1 MTVSNKSLAGAFPVE
16 CDQYHAALASMGE
29 GIITTDAQGYT
40 TFMNAA
46 AELLTGWTKAKAVRM
61 PVEKV
66 FNIVDQDASL
76 VPENPIARVQKEV
89 RVVRMKLT
97 SILIG
102 KTGGRQLVDG
112 SAAPIFNAAGEP
124 SGTVVIFR
132 DATERAREA
141 RCMQLALDDA
151 NDLAKSIRTPY
162 LTLDG
167 NFRVVTVNAAFC
179 EAFAV
184 SKVNAEGLRIYELN
198 EQQWDTPILRDA
210 LDEIRSGHRST
221 RDCCVEIDFPGIG
234 RRIVGL
240 NVRRL
245 GADGGCAHSIMV
257 TFDDITGGRRSEIS
271 ALVSEVPYK
280 RLFESAKDGIIVLDA
295 KTLKITDA
303 NQFLVDLLGY
313 SVTELL
319 GKELWEIG
327 FVTDKSASQS
337 VGRELHD
344 LGYVRYRHLP
354 LETKDGKCID
364 VEVISNIYS
373 VNQHAVAQCNIRDIS
388 VQSRMERKLQEQTEA
403 LAELHSRK
411 DEFLAM
417 LSHELRNPLAPMA
430 NAVRLL
436 RLQCDEDPVQERA
449 RGIIERQ
456 LIQLTRLVDDLM
468 EVSRITTGRV
478 LLRNDVVAVSTIIE
492 NAVET
497 VRHLMDLRR
506 HQLRV
511 SLSTQVVWVYAD
523 AARLE
528 QVFVNLLTNAAKYT
542 EEGGHVT
549 VTLEQEGEDCV
560 VRIRDTGVG
569 IGPELLPHIF
579 DLFTQAELSLDRSRG
594 GLGIGLALVRRLVE
608 MHGGRVDVRS
618 VEGQGSEFVVRIP
631 AVVSPA
637 PQPLLARLEM
647 KKQGDA
653 ALRVLVVDDNLDT
666 AESMSM
672 LVETLGHDVVTAH
685 EGNAALQAFREFKA
699 DVVLLDIGLPG
710 LTGYEVAAC
719 IRAQE
724 TSHRAV
730 LVAITGYGQES
741 DRQLALAAG
750 FDHHLVKPVD
760 FDKVIEILR
769 VASESRVGVAA
780 RAEL

>member
-1 MTVSNKSLAGAFPVE
+1 
-16 CDQYHAALASMGE
+16 
-29 GIITTDAQGYT
+29 
-40 TFMNAA
+40 
-46 AELLTGWTKAKAVRM
+46 
-61 PVEKV
+61 
-66 FNIVDQDASL
+66 
-76 VPENPIARVQKEV
+76 
-89 RVVRMKLT
+89 
-97 SILIG
+97 
-102 KTGGRQLVDG
+102 
-112 SAAPIFNAAGEP
+112 
-124 SGTVVIFR
+124 
-132 DATERAREA
+132 
-141 RCMQLALDDA
+141 
-151 NDLAKSIRTPY
+151 
-162 LTLDG
+162 
-167 NFRVVTVNAAFC
+167 
-179 EAFAV
+179 
-184 SKVNAEGLRIYELN
+184 
-198 EQQWDTPILRDA
+198 
-210 LDEIRSGHRST
+210 
-221 RDCCVEIDFPGIG
+221 
-234 RRIVGL
+234 
-240 NVRRL
+240 
-245 GADGGCAHSIMV
+245 
-257 TFDDITGGRRSEIS
+257 
-271 ALVSEVPYK
+271 
-280 RLFESAKDGIIVLDA
+280 VLDA
-295 KTLKITDA
+295 KTLKISDA

-313 SVTELL
+313 SVAELL

-327 FVTDKSASQS
+327 FVADKSASQS
-337 VGRELHD
+337 IGRELQD
-344 LGYVRYRHLP
+344 RGYVRYRHLP

-373 VNQHAVAQCNIRDIS
+373 VNQHAVAQCNVRDIS

-403 LAELHSRK
+403 LAELHRRK

-436 RLQCDEDPVQERA
+436 RLQSDEDPVQGRA

-478 LLRNDVVAVSTIIE
+478 LLRNEVVAVSTIIV

-569 IGPELLPHIF
+569 IGPELLPHVF

-594 GLGIGLALVRRLVE
+594 GLGVGLALVRSLVE

-618 VEGQGSEFVVRIP
+618 VEGQGSEFAVRIP

-637 PQPLLARLEM
+637 PQPLLARLETN
-647 KKQGDA
+647 KQGDA
-653 ALRVLVVDDNLDT
+653 ALRVLLVDDNLDT

-672 LVETLGHDVVTAH
+672 LVETLGHEVLIAH
-685 EGNAALQAFREFKA
+685 EGNAALQAFRESKA

-724 TSHRAV
+724 TSHRVV

-769 VASESRVGVAA
+769 VASESGVGIAA
-780 RAEL
+780 RAQL

>member
-1 MTVSNKSLAGAFPVE
+1 MTASTESLAGALPVE
-16 CDQYHAALASMGE
+16 FDQYHAALASMGE
-29 GIITTDAQGYT
+29 GIITTDAQGYI
-40 TFMNAA
+40 TFMNSVAQ
-46 AELLTGWTKAKAVRM
+46 LLTGWTQAKAVGM
-61 PVEKV
+61 AVEKV
-66 FNIVDQDASL
+66 FNLANRGTNLIS
-76 VPENPIARVQKEV
+76 ENPITKAQKEV
-89 RVVRMKLT
+89 RVVKMRLT
-97 SILIG
+97 SIMIG
-102 KTGGRQLVDG
+102 KTKGKQQVDG
-112 SAAPIFNAAGEP
+112 SAAPIFTSAGEP
-124 SGTVVIFR
+124 AGAVVIFR
-132 DATERAREA
+132 DATESAGQA

-151 NDLAKSIRTPY
+151 NDLVNSIRTPF

-167 NFRVVTVNAAFC
+167 DLRVVRVNAAFC
-179 EAFAV
+179 EAFSV
-184 SKVNAEGLRIYELN
+184 SKVDVEGFGIYELN
-198 EQQWDTPILRDA
+198 KQQWDAPTIRDA
-210 LDEIRSGHRST
+210 LDEVQSGRRST
-221 RDCCVEIDFPGIG
+221 RDCCVEMDFPRIG
-234 RRIVGL
+234 RRIIAL
-240 NVRRL
+240 NVLRL
-245 GADGGCAHSIMV
+245 GADDCGVHSIML
-257 TFDDITGGRRSEIS
+257 TFNDIIGGRRSETCP
-271 ALVSEVPYK
+271 LVSEVSYK

-295 KTLKITDA
+295 KTLKISDA
-303 NQFLVDLLGY
+303 NQFLLDLLGY
-313 SVTELL
+313 SVGELL

-327 FVTDKSASQS
+327 FVADKSASQS
-337 VGRELHD
+337 VGRELQDH
-344 LGYVRYRHLP
+344 GYVRYRHLP

-388 VQSRMERKLQEQTEA
+388 VQSRMERKLQEQTDA

-436 RLQCDEDPVQERA
+436 KLQCDEDPVQGRA

-456 LIQLTRLVDDLM
+456 LTQLTRLVDDLM

-478 LLRNDVVAVSTIIE
+478 LLRNDVVAVSMIIE

-511 SLSTQVVWVYAD
+511 SLSPQVVWVYAD

-569 IGPELLPHIF
+569 IGPELLPHVF

-594 GLGIGLALVRRLVE
+594 GLGVGLALVRSLVE

-618 VEGQGSEFVVRIP
+618 VEGKGSEFVVRIP
-631 AVVSPA
+631 AVASPA
-637 PQPLLARLEM
+637 PQPFLSRSETN
-647 KKQGDA
+647 KQGDA
-653 ALRVLVVDDNLDT
+653 KLRVLVVDDNLDT

-672 LVETLGHDVVTAH
+672 LVETVGHDVLIAH

-724 TSHRAV
+724 TSHKAV

-760 FDKVIEILR
+760 FDKVIAILR
-769 VASESRVGVAA
+769 VASESGVGVAA
-780 RAEL
+780 RA

>member
-1 MTVSNKSLAGAFPVE
+1 MTASNESLAGALPVE
-16 CDQYHAALASMGE
+16 FDQYHVALASMGE

-46 AELLTGWTKAKAVRM
+46 AELLTGWTQAKAVGM

-66 FNIVDQDASL
+66 FNVVDQDTYL
-76 VPENPIARVQKEV
+76 VPENPIAKAQKEV
-89 RVVRMKLT
+89 RVVRIKLT

-102 KTGGRQLVDG
+102 KTDDRQQVDG
-112 SAAPIFNAAGEP
+112 SVAPIFNPAGEVA
-124 SGTVVIFR
+124 GTVATFR
-132 DATERAREA
+132 DATERARQA

-151 NDLAKSIRTPY
+151 NDIVKSIHAPF

-167 NFRVVTVNAAFC
+167 NLRVVSVNAAFC

-184 SKVNAEGLRIYELN
+184 SKVDAEGLGIYELN
-198 EQQWDTPILRDA
+198 ERQWDTPILRDA
-210 LDEIRSGHRST
+210 LDEIQSGHRST
-221 RDCCVEIDFPGIG
+221 KDCCVEMDFPGIG
-234 RRIVGL
+234 RRIVAL

-245 GADGGCAHSIMV
+245 GADGSVAHSIMV

-271 ALVSEVPYK
+271 APVSEVPYK

-295 KTLKITDA
+295 KTLKISDA

-313 SVTELL
+313 SFAELL

-327 FVTDKSASQS
+327 SVADKSASQS
-337 VGRELHD
+337 VGRELQNR
-344 LGYVRYRHLP
+344 GYVRYRHLP

-436 RLQCDEDPVQERA
+436 RLQCDEDPVQGRA

-478 LLRNDVVAVSTIIE
+478 LLRNDVVAVSAIIE

-569 IGPELLPHIF
+569 IAPELLPHIF

-594 GLGIGLALVRRLVE
+594 GLGVGLALVRRLVE

-618 VEGQGSEFVVRIP
+618 VEGQGSEFVVHIP
-631 AVVSPA
+631 AVASPA
-637 PQPLLARLEM
+637 PQPLLARVETN
-647 KKQGDA
+647 KQGDA
-653 ALRVLVVDDNLDT
+653 TLRVLVVDDNLDT

-672 LVETLGHDVVTAH
+672 LVETLGHDVLTAH

-724 TSHRAV
+724 TSHRVV

-760 FDKVIEILR
+760 FDKVIAILR
-769 VASESRVGVAA
+769 VASESGVGIAA
-780 RAEL
+780 RA

>member
-1 MTVSNKSLAGAFPVE
+1 MTASSESLAGALPVE
-16 CDQYHAALASMGE
+16 LDQYHAALACMSE
-29 GIITTDAQGYT
+29 GIIATDAQGYI
-40 TFMNAA
+40 TFMNSAA
-46 AELLTGWTKAKAVRM
+46 QLLTGWTQAKAAGM
-61 PVEKV
+61 AVEKV
-66 FNIVDQDASL
+66 FNLADQDSYL
-76 VPENPIARVQKEV
+76 VQENPIAKARKEI
-89 RVVRMKLT
+89 RVVRMSLT
-97 SILIG
+97 SIMIG
-102 KTGGRQLVDG
+102 KTGGRQLIDG
-112 SAAPIFNAAGEP
+112 SAAPIFNAAGELA
-124 SGTVVIFR
+124 GTVVIFR
-132 DATERAREA
+132 DATERARQA

-151 NDLAKSIRTPY
+151 NDLVKSIRTPF

-167 NFRVVTVNAAFC
+167 DLRVVRVNAAFC

-184 SKVNAEGLRIYELN
+184 SKVNAEGLGVYELN
-198 EQQWDTPILRDA
+198 EQQWDTPIFRDA
-210 LDEIRSGHRST
+210 LDEIQSGHRST
-221 RDCCVEIDFPGIG
+221 RDCCVEVDFPGVG
-234 RRIVGL
+234 RRIIAL

-245 GADGGCAHSIMV
+245 RADDGGGHSIMV
-257 TFDDITGGRRSEIS
+257 TFDDITGGRRSETS
-271 ALVSEVPYK
+271 ALVSEVPYR

-295 KTLKITDA
+295 KTLKISDA
-303 NQFLVDLLGY
+303 NQFLLDLLGY
-313 SVTELL
+313 SVAELL

-327 FVTDKSASQS
+327 FVADKSASQS
-337 VGRELHD
+337 VGRELQD
-344 LGYVRYRHLP
+344 RGYVRYRHLP

-436 RLQCDEDPVQERA
+436 RLQRDEDPFQERA

-478 LLRNDVVAVSTIIE
+478 LLRNDVVAVCTIIE

-569 IGPELLPHIF
+569 IGPELLPHVF

-594 GLGIGLALVRRLVE
+594 GLGVGLALVRSLVE
-608 MHGGRVDVRS
+608 MHGGRVDVSS
-618 VEGQGSEFVVRIP
+618 VEGKGSEFIVRIP

-637 PQPLLARLEM
+637 PQPLLARSETN
-647 KKQGDA
+647 KQDDA
-653 ALRVLVVDDNLDT
+653 KLRVLVVDDNLDT

-672 LVETLGHDVVTAH
+672 LVETLRHDVLIAH

-719 IRAQE
+719 IRAEE
-724 TSHRAV
+724 TSHRVV

-760 FDKVIEILR
+760 FDKVIDILKI
-769 VASESRVGVAA
+769 VSGGGVGIAA
-780 RAEL
+780 RA